1 MNLSL
6 LIIFGLLFLLA
17 TTAAY
22 LVFRLTEPFTQAM
35 TERINWSFPSAE
47 KVATDWLSNL
57 RQKAKVELET
67 WMPRSFRE
75 ENWQQSPLRIR
86 CVQAG
91 YRGFS
96 SALLYVGGK
105 VLLALGLPAVAL
117 TVIKLTAIP
126 IGTPATTFILL
137 VTFGIGFFIPD
148 IVLRLLTA
156 RRQRALFDAFPDA
169 LDLIRICVEAGL
181 GLDAAIQRIGQE
193 FKRSAPALADE
204 FTLVSLELR
213 AGSGRPEA
221 LRNLAQ
227 RTGLKEINAFV
238 TMLIQADR
246 FGTGIAESI
255 RTHADQLRLTRRLKA
270 EEIAATISTRLLF
283 PLIFCI
289 FPALLLV
296 LMGPAGLTIQ
306 QHLIPATTTSR

>member
-6 LIIFGLLFLLA
+6 LIIFSLLFLLA

-22 LVFRLTEPFTQAM
+22 LTFRLTEPFTQGM
-35 TERINWSFPSAE
+35 VRRVNWPFPWA
-47 KVATDWLSNL
+47 KRATIDWLSDL
-57 RQKAKVELET
+57 RQMAQVELET

-105 VLLALGLPAVAL
+105 ALLALGLPAVAL
-117 TVIKLTAIP
+117 TVINLTAIP
-126 IGTPATTFILL
+126 IGKLATTFTLL

-148 IVLRLLTA
+148 IVLRLLIA

-289 FPALLLV
+289 FPALL
-296 LMGPAGLTIQ
+296 
-306 QHLIPATTTSR
+306 

>member
-1 MNLSL
+1 MNLPMI
-6 LIIFGLLFLLA
+6 IIFGLLFLLSA
-17 TTAAY
+17 TMAY
-22 LVFRLTEPFTQAM
+22 LTFRLTEPY
-35 TERINWSFPSAE
+35 TETVLRSIGRPLPGAWE
-47 KVATDWLSNL
+47 ATTGWLSTL
-57 RQKAKVELET
+57 GQRVQMILGA

-75 ENWQQSPLRIR
+75 EHWQQSPLRVR

-91 YRGFS
+91 YRDFS
-96 SALLYVGGK
+96 SALIYVGSKIVLAIGLP
-105 VLLALGLPAVAL
+105 VIAMLGVSLLASALGKLAIAAL
-117 TVIKLTAIP
+117 
-126 IGTPATTFILL
+126 LL

-148 IVLRLLTA
+148 VVLRSLIA
-156 RRQRALFDAFPDA
+156 RRQRQLFEAFPDA

-181 GLDAAIQRIGQE
+181 GLDAAIQRIGYE

-213 AGSGRPEA
+213 AGADRPEA
-221 LRNLAQ
+221 LRHLAQ

-255 RTHADQLRLTRRLKA
+255 RIHADQLRLSRRLKA

-296 LMGPAGLTIQ
+296 LMGPAGLSIQ
-306 QHLIPATTTSR
+306 QHLIPATKTK

>member
-1 MNLSL
+1 MNLPL

-17 TTAAY
+17 TAAAY
-22 LVFRLTEPFTQAM
+22 LVFRLTEPLTEGVLGRIRQPLPNAGAIALSWISDLGRKTQLALG
-35 TERINWSFPSAE
+35 A
-47 KVATDWLSNL
+47 
-57 RQKAKVELET
+57 

-75 ENWQQSPLRIR
+75 ENWQQSPLRVR
-86 CVQAG
+86 CVRAG
-91 YRGFS
+91 YRDFS
-96 SALLYVGGK
+96 SALLYVGSK
-105 VLLALGLPAVAL
+105 VLLALALPILSLLMARLVAGSLSSLATAGL
-117 TVIKLTAIP
+117 
-126 IGTPATTFILL
+126 IL
-137 VTFGIGFFIPD
+137 GSSAAGFFIPD
-148 IVLRLLTA
+148 GILRFLIA
-156 RRQRALFDAFPDA
+156 RRQRQLFESFPDA

-221 LRNLAQ
+221 LRQLAK

-255 RTHADQLRLTRRLKA
+255 RTHADQLRLSRRLKA

-296 LMGPAGLTIQ
+296 LMGPAGLSIQ
-306 QHLIPATTTSR
+306 QHLIPATKTK

>member
-1 MNLSL
+1 MNLPMI
-6 LIIFGLLFLLA
+6 IIFGLLFLLSA
-17 TTAAY
+17 TAAY
-22 LVFRLTEPFTQAM
+22 LVFRLVDPATQGMMQKMSRPPPGKRTA
-35 TERINWSFPSAE
+35 A
-47 KVATDWLSNL
+47 AGWLSKL
-57 RQKAKVELET
+57 GQATQIMLGT
-67 WMPRSFRE
+67 WMPQSFRE
-75 ENWQQSPLRIR
+75 ENWQQSPLRAR

-91 YRGFS
+91 YRDFS
-96 SALLYVGGK
+96 SALIYVGSK
-105 VLLALGLPAVAL
+105 VILAIGLPLIAMLGVNLL
-117 TVIKLTAIP
+117 TSPLANLATA
-126 IGTPATTFILL
+126 AILFAA
-137 VTFGIGFFIPD
+137 FGIGFFAPD
-148 IVLRLLTA
+148 MVLRALVA
-156 RRQRALFDAFPDA
+156 KRQRQLFEAFPDA

-181 GLDAAIQRIGQE
+181 GLDAAVQRIGQE

-213 AGSGRPEA
+213 AGAGRPEA
-221 LRNLAQ
+221 LRHLAQ

-255 RTHADQLRLTRRLKA
+255 RTHADQLRLSRRLKA

-296 LMGPAGLTIQ
+296 LMGPAGLSIQ
-306 QHLIPATTTSR
+306 QHLIPATKTK

>member
-1 MNLSL
+1 MNLPMI
-6 LIIFGLLFLLA
+6 IIFSLLFLLS
-17 TTAAY
+17 TTAVY
-22 LVFRLTEPFTQAM
+22 LVFRLTEPLTDGMLA
-35 TERINWSFPSAE
+35 RISRPLPGMQTTA
-47 KVATDWLSNL
+47 KDWLG
-57 RQKAKVELET
+57 ELGRKT
-67 WMPRSFRE
+67 QIMLGVWMPQSFRE
-75 ENWQQSPLRIR
+75 ENWQQSSLRVR
-86 CVQAG
+86 CIQAG
-91 YRGFS
+91 YRDFS
-96 SALLYVGGK
+96 SALVYVGSK
-105 VLLALGLPAVAL
+105 VLLAMALPFIAIFAISLTAAPLGNMAVA
-117 TVIKLTAIP
+117 AILF
-126 IGTPATTFILL
+126 A
-137 VTFGIGFFIPD
+137 TFGLGFFIPD
-148 IVLRLLTA
+148 VVLRFLIA
-156 RRQRALFDAFPDA
+156 RRQRQLFEAFPDA

-213 AGSGRPEA
+213 AGAGRPEA
-221 LRNLAQ
+221 LRNLAR

-255 RTHADQLRLTRRLKA
+255 RTHADQLRLSRRLKA

-296 LMGPAGLTIQ
+296 LMGPAGLSIQ
-306 QHLIPATTTSR
+306 QHLIPAAKVR

>member
-1 MNLSL
+1 MNLPMI
-6 LIIFGLLFLLA
+6 IIFVLLFFLSA
-17 TTAAY
+17 TAAY
-22 LVFRLTEPFTQAM
+22 LAFRLTDPFTQDVM
-35 TERINWSFPSAE
+35 QKISRPLPGMQSTLSS
-47 KVATDWLSNL
+47 WLGTL
-57 RQKAKVELET
+57 GRKTQVILGL

-91 YRGFS
+91 YRDFS
-96 SALLYVGGK
+96 SALIYVGSK
-105 VLLALGLPAVAL
+105 VVLAIGLPLIAMLGVSLLTSPLSNLAVA
-117 TVIKLTAIP
+117 AIL
-126 IGTPATTFILL
+126 F
-137 VTFGIGFFIPD
+137 VMFGIGFFIPD
-148 IVLRLLTA
+148 VVLRSLVA
-156 RRQRALFDAFPDA
+156 KRQRQLFEAFPDA

-213 AGSGRPEA
+213 AGAGRPEA
-221 LRNLAQ
+221 LRRLAQ
-227 RTGLKEINAFV
+227 RTGLKEMNAFV

-255 RTHADQLRLTRRLKA
+255 KTHADQLRLSRRLKA

-296 LMGPAGLTIQ
+296 LMGPAGLSIQ
-306 QHLIPATTTSR
+306 QHLIPATKTQ

>member
-1 MNLSL
+1 MNLSMI
-6 LIIFGLLFLLA
+6 IIFSLLFFLS

-22 LVFRLTEPFTQAM
+22 LAFRLTDPFTQGVMQRM
-35 TERINWSFPSAE
+35 TRPLPGMQSTLAS
-47 KVATDWLSNL
+47 WLSAL
-57 RQKAKVELET
+57 GQKTQIMLGA

-75 ENWQQSPLRIR
+75 ENWQQSSLRVR

-91 YRGFS
+91 HRDFS
-96 SALLYVGGK
+96 SALIYVGLK
-105 VLLALGLPAVAL
+105 VLLAIGLPLIAVLAINLFAVPLSDLAMAAL
-117 TVIKLTAIP
+117 LFGA
-126 IGTPATTFILL
+126 
-137 VTFGIGFFIPD
+137 FGIGFFIPD
-148 IVLRLLTA
+148 IVLRSLVA
-156 RRQRALFDAFPDA
+156 KRQRQLFEAFPDA

-213 AGSGRPEA
+213 AGAGRPEA
-221 LRNLAQ
+221 LRHLSQ

-255 RTHADQLRLTRRLKA
+255 KTHADQLRLSRRLKA

-296 LMGPAGLTIQ
+296 LMGPAGLSIQ
-306 QHLIPATTTSR
+306 QHLIPATKTQ